1 MAYKS
6 ASYQWKM
13 NLTLIDITEVCE
25 IAKLSKSTIFKKIK
39 EDKFPE
45 PIKVPSPSSRGPK
58 LVNRWD
64 KAEIIDWAFDDD
76 GVQELDDIKDEKLRV
91 PYGDAFLEEARKG
104 EGSGPM
110 DWDEPISWAKK
121 ISRHRLFIPVIILA
135 IAAMLYSLLT

>member
-1 MAYKS
+1 ME
-6 ASYQWKM
+6 
-13 NLTLIDITEVCE
+13 LIDINEVCE
-25 IAKLSKSTIFKKIK
+25 ITKLSKSTVFKKIK
-39 EDKFPE
+39 DGTFPE
-45 PIKVPSPSSRGPK
+45 IQKTPSPSSRGPK

-76 GVQELDDIKDEKLRV
+76 VQELDDIEDEKLRV

>member
-1 MAYKS
+1 ME
-6 ASYQWKM
+6 
-13 NLTLIDITEVCE
+13 LIDITEVCE
-25 IAKLSKSTIFKKIK
+25 ITKLSKSTVFKKIK
-39 EDKFPE
+39 DGTFPE
-45 PIKVPSPSSRGPK
+45 IQKTPSPSSRGPR

-64 KAEIIDWAFDDD
+64 KAKVIAWAFDDD
-76 GVQELDDIKDEKLRV
+76 VQELDDIEDEKLRV

>member
-1 MAYKS
+1 M
-6 ASYQWKM
+6 M
-13 NLTLIDITEVCE
+13 LIDINEVCE
-25 IAKLSKSTIFKKIK
+25 IAKLSRSTVYKKVK
-39 EDKFPE
+39 DGTFPE
-45 PIKVPSPSSRGPK
+45 IKKAPSPSSRGPR

-64 KAEIIDWAFDDD
+64 KAKVIAWAFDDD
-76 GVQELDDIKDEKLRV
+76 VQELDDIKDEKLRV

>member
-1 MAYKS
+1 ME
-6 ASYQWKM
+6 
-13 NLTLIDITEVCE
+13 LIDITEVCE
-25 IAKLSKSTIFKKIK
+25 ITKLSKSTVFKKIK
-39 EDKFPE
+39 DGTFPE
-45 PIKVPSPSSRGPK
+45 IQKTPSPSSRGPR

-64 KAEIIDWAFDDD
+64 KAKVIAWAFDDD
-76 GVQELDDIKDEKLRV
+76 VQELDDIKDEKLRV

>member
-1 MAYKS
+1 ME
-6 ASYQWKM
+6 
-13 NLTLIDITEVCE
+13 LIDINEVCE
-25 IAKLSKSTIFKKIK
+25 ITKLSKSTVFKKIK
-39 EDKFPE
+39 DGTFPE
-45 PIKVPSPSSRGPK
+45 IQKTPSPSSRGPR

-64 KAEIIDWAFDDD
+64 KAKVIAWAFDDD
-76 GVQELDDIKDEKLRV
+76 VQELDDIEDEKLRV

>member
-1 MAYKS
+1 M
-6 ASYQWKM
+6 M
-13 NLTLIDITEVCE
+13 LIDINEVCE
-25 IAKLSKSTIFKKIK
+25 IAKLSKSTVYKKVK
-39 EDKFPE
+39 DGTFPE
-45 PIKVPSPSSRGPK
+45 IQKAPSPSSRGPR

-64 KAEIIDWAFDDD
+64 KAKVIAWAFDDD
-76 GVQELDDIKDEKLRV
+76 VQELDDIKDEKLRV

>member
-1 MAYKS
+1 ME
-6 ASYQWKM
+6 
-13 NLTLIDITEVCE
+13 LIDINEVCE
-25 IAKLSKSTIFKKIK
+25 ITKLSKSTVFKKIK
-39 EDKFPE
+39 DGTFPE
-45 PIKVPSPSSRGPK
+45 IQKTPSPSSRGPR

-64 KAEIIDWAFDDD
+64 KAKVIAWAFDDD
-76 GVQELDDIKDEKLRV
+76 VQELNDIKDEKLRV

>member
-6 ASYQWKM
+6 SSYEWKM
-13 NLTLIDITEVCE
+13 NLTLIEINEVCE

-39 EDKFPE
+39 EDKFPA
-45 PIKVPSPSSRGPK
+45 PIKVPSPSSRGPR

-76 GVQELDDIKDEKLRV
+76 VQELDDIKDEKLRV

-104 EGSGPM
+104 EYAGFM
-110 DWDEPISWAKK
+110 DWYDEPPKWWRKYSPHIFA
-121 ISRHRLFIPVIILA
+121 IVLIVVVAAIIKFVVL
-135 IAAMLYSLLT
+135 

>member
-1 MAYKS
+1 ME
-6 ASYQWKM
+6 
-13 NLTLIDITEVCE
+13 LIDITEVCE
-25 IAKLSKSTIFKKIK
+25 ITKLSKSTVFKKIK
-39 EDKFPE
+39 DGTFPE
-45 PIKVPSPSSRGPK
+45 IQKTPSPSSRGPR

-64 KAEIIDWAFDDD
+64 KAKVIAWAFDDD
-76 GVQELDDIKDEKLRV
+76 VQELDDIKDEKLRV

-110 DWDEPISWAKK
+110 DGAEPISWAKK

>member
-1 MAYKS
+1 ME
-6 ASYQWKM
+6 
-13 NLTLIDITEVCE
+13 LIDINEVCE
-25 IAKLSKSTIFKKIK
+25 ITKLSKSTVFKKIK
-39 EDKFPE
+39 DGTFPE
-45 PIKVPSPSSRGPK
+45 IQKTPSPSSRGPR
-58 LVNRWD
+58 LVNRWN
-64 KAEIIDWAFDDD
+64 KAKVIAWAFDDD
-76 GVQELDDIKDEKLRV
+76 VQELNDIKDEKLRV

>member
-1 MAYKS
+1 ME
-6 ASYQWKM
+6 
-13 NLTLIDITEVCE
+13 LIDINEVCE
-25 IAKLSKSTIFKKIK
+25 ITKLSKSTVFKKIK
-39 EDKFPE
+39 DGTFPE
-45 PIKVPSPSSRGPK
+45 IQKTPSPSSRGPR

-64 KAEIIDWAFDDD
+64 KAKVIAWAFDDD
-76 GVQELDDIKDEKLRV
+76 VQELNDIEDEKLRV

>member
-1 MAYKS
+1 ME
-6 ASYQWKM
+6 
-13 NLTLIDITEVCE
+13 LIDINEVCE
-25 IAKLSKSTIFKKIK
+25 ITKLSKSTVFKKIK
-39 EDKFPE
+39 DGTFPE
-45 PIKVPSPSSRGPK
+45 IQKTPSPSSRGPR
-58 LVNRWD
+58 LVNRWN
-64 KAEIIDWAFDDD
+64 KAKVIAWAFDDD
-76 GVQELDDIKDEKLRV
+76 VQELNDIEDEKLRV

>member
-1 MAYKS
+1 ME
-6 ASYQWKM
+6 
-13 NLTLIDITEVCE
+13 LIDINEVCE
-25 IAKLSKSTIFKKIK
+25 ITKLSKSTVFKKIK
-39 EDKFPE
+39 DGTFPE
-45 PIKVPSPSSRGPK
+45 IQKTPSPSSRGPR

-64 KAEIIDWAFDDD
+64 KAKVIAWAFDDD
-76 GVQELDDIKDEKLRV
+76 VQELDDIKDEKLRV

>member
-39 EDKFPE
+39 EDKFPA

-76 GVQELDDIKDEKLRV
+76 GVQDTLKA
-91 PYGDAFLEEARKG
+91 PYGDDFLAEARIS
-104 EGSGPM
+104 EGLSVFG
-110 DWDEPISWAKK
+110 WDEPENMWKK
-121 ISRHRLFIPVIILA
+121 YSPHLIA
-135 IAAMLYSLLT
+135 IATIVAVVAVVMFLLF

>member
-39 EDKFPE
+39 EDKFPA

-76 GVQELDDIKDEKLRV
+76 GVQELDDIKDENLRV
-91 PYGDAFLEEARKG
+91 PYGDAFLEEARRG

-110 DWDEPISWAKK
+110 D
-121 ISRHRLFIPVIILA
+121 
-135 IAAMLYSLLT
+135 

>member
-1 MAYKS
+1 
-6 ASYQWKM
+6 
-13 NLTLIDITEVCE
+13 
-25 IAKLSKSTIFKKIK
+25 
-39 EDKFPE
+39 
-45 PIKVPSPSSRGPK
+45 
-58 LVNRWD
+58 VNRWD
-64 KAEIIDWAFDDD
+64 KAKVIAWAFDDD
-76 GVQELDDIKDEKLRV
+76 VQELNDIEDEKLRV

>member
-1 MAYKS
+1 ME
-6 ASYQWKM
+6 
-13 NLTLIDITEVCE
+13 LIDINEVCE
-25 IAKLSKSTIFKKIK
+25 ITKLSKSTVFKKIK
-39 EDKFPE
+39 DGTFPE
-45 PIKVPSPSSRGPK
+45 IQKTPSPSSRGPR
-58 LVNRWD
+58 LVNRWN
-64 KAEIIDWAFDDD
+64 KAKVIAWAFDDD
-76 GVQELDDIKDEKLRV
+76 VQELDDIKDEKLRV